1 MLTFLQILFIAAAFI
16 RCPCPIVPHIT
27 DANLEVAQDWLSYVR
42 LDWSTPVFS
51 EFSNQ
56 LCPGFGSHKGVFLW
70 LLSKQQQIPTA
81 RTLVTGHAPGLCPCV
96 QGTDV
101 PPELVSQSSGLC
113 LLPPVGLGSNR
124 DTHPH
129 RGAGQTRNPCSR
141 CSASTSACQG
151 LSGGDPEWETAHSRS
166 SLGPTL
172 ASSTNSMCTGV
183 LFLFTSGE
191 TEAQRA
197 CVTCSRPKAV
207 YCKTTN
213 TRSFAQTFSVSTI
226 NIIPNNCFIFSFI
239 KCFDLSFTSLFTS
252 GHVS

>member
-1 MLTFLQILFIAAAFI
+1 MSRVWISQRCFSVAALQTTANPHSTYPGYW
-16 RCPCPIVPHIT
+16 PCSRFVS
-27 DANLEVAQDWLSYVR
+27 LRS
-42 LDWSTPVFS
+42 
-51 EFSNQ
+51 
-56 LCPGFGSHKGVFLW
+56 
-70 LLSKQQQIPTA
+70 
-81 RTLVTGHAPGLCPCV
+81 GHWC
-96 QGTDV
+96 

-226 NIIPNNCFIFSFI
+226 NIIPNNFLIFSFI

>member
-42 LDWSTPVFS
+42 LDWSIPVFS

-81 RTLVTGHAPGLCPCV
+81 RTPVTGPAPGLCPCI

-124 DTHPH
+124 GTHPH

-151 LSGGDPEWETAHSRS
+151 LSRGDPEWETAHSRS

-172 ASSTNSMCTGV
+172 ASSTLVSSSYLPAEKLRHKELVWLVQGQRQFTAKLPTLGV
-183 LFLFTSGE
+183 LCKLSQFL
-191 TEAQRA
+191 RL
-197 CVTCSRPKAV
+197 
-207 YCKTTN
+207 
-213 TRSFAQTFSVSTI
+213 I
-226 NIIPNNCFIFSFI
+226 
-239 KCFDLSFTSLFTS
+239 
-252 GHVS
+252 